1 MCIANHVQSMLVT
14 AHTCASAQAWTPQAG
29 LTEGFDRPSGANNA
43 SGQSIAGSYQLQAA
57 SGASGA
63 KRSTAGGNADVGNTH
78 ILALRH
84 QIPNTAPTVSLTSP
98 ANGASFIAPASIT
111 LAANAADTD
120 GTIQKVEFFQGAT
133 LLNTDNTAPYSF
145 DWTSV
150 PAGSYALTAKATD
163 NAGGVTTS
171 AVVNI
176 SVVANNAPS
185 VTLTAPANGASYT
198 APASITLAAN
208 ASDTDG
214 SIAQVEFF
222 QGATLLNT
230 DTVAPYSFDWT
241 NVAAGTYTLT
251 ARANDN
257 LGSTTTSAGINITV
271 TAAPTL
277 YYIHP
282 DHLNTPRVITNQ
294 AQQIVWRW
302 DNDDPFGGNMAN
314 ENPSGL
320 GVFTCNLRF
329 PGQYFDRETNMH
341 YNYFR
346 DYSPEIG
353 RYIES
358 DPIGLDGGINTYAY
372 VGGDPVSFVDPLGLK
387 IWQQGGNS
395 WTNVPTGPGWVPWNG
410 WNGGQGSSPQPSSS
424 SASSCTV
431 GGNSNGAIGDPGG
444 GANLVVAGTPG
455 NNQAQN
461 AQVKAVVRILGL
473 TPGQRQQ
480 LHREISGQNY
490 GFQEILRIGQEIKAG
505 Q

>member
-1 MCIANHVQSMLVT
+1 
-14 AHTCASAQAWTPQAG
+14 
-29 LTEGFDRPSGANNA
+29 
-43 SGQSIAGSYQLQAA
+43 
-57 SGASGA
+57 
-63 KRSTAGGNADVGNTH
+63 
-78 ILALRH
+78 
-84 QIPNTAPTVSLTSP
+84 VSLTSP

-111 LAANAADTD
+111 LTASAADTD
-120 GTIQKVEFFQGAT
+120 GTIQKVEFFEDAT
-133 LLNTDNTAPYSF
+133 VLNTHTTAPYSF

-150 PAGSYALTAKATD
+150 PAGTYALTAKATD

-176 SVVANNAPS
+176 SVVANIAPS

-208 ASDTDG
+208 ATDTDG

-230 DTVAPYSFDWT
+230 DSVAPYSFDWT
-241 NVAAGTYTLT
+241 NVSAGTHTLT
-251 ARANDN
+251 ARATDN
-257 LGSTTTSAGINITV
+257 LGGTTTSAAVNITV
-271 TAAPTL
+271 TAAPSL

-294 AQQIVWRW
+294 ALQIVWRW

-320 GVFTCNLRF
+320 GTFTCNLRF

-358 DPIGLDGGINTYAY
+358 DPIGLDGGLNTYLYANANPLTY
-372 VGGDPVSFVDPLGLK
+372 VDPTGEGAVGVGVCILVGTTVYFVYKYNKFVKCVEECSVCPNNPMRDPDILC
-387 IWQQGGNS
+387 QPPLTGGN
-395 WTNVPTGPGWVPWNG
+395 TGPNYSCRSYCGLSVFAGPRQKG
-410 WNGGQGSSPQPSSS
+410 AVGSNDYP
-424 SASSCTV
+424 
-431 GGNSNGAIGDPGG
+431 
-444 GANLVVAGTPG
+444 
-455 NNQAQN
+455 
-461 AQVKAVVRILGL
+461 
-473 TPGQRQQ
+473 
-480 LHREISGQNY
+480 
-490 GFQEILRIGQEIKAG
+490 
-505 Q
+505 